1 MANRQLIKLSR
12 FNWDSLRIL
21 LENLR
26 QPLFDSRKCISIF
39 PSEFHLWIWS
49 NFNVYIW
56 YFTLLKYLFIDIFV
70 MKIFFVFRYFYFFHR
85 MDVKRA
91 LWFTMSGKFVIVLST
106 YISLFVVFSAFSLW
120 KIYSCT
126 PWWTTLKNHLIFSY
140 V

>member
-70 MKIFFVFRYFYFFHR
+70 MKIFFVFRYFFFFFIEWMWNVHYDLR
-85 MDVKRA
+85 CLGNLLSFYQHTFRC
-91 LWFTMSGKFVIVLST
+91 LLFFPLFPYEKFILVRPDEQH
-106 YISLFVVFSAFSLW
+106 W
-120 KIYSCT
+120 KNI
-126 PWWTTLKNHLIFSY
+126 
-140 V
+140 